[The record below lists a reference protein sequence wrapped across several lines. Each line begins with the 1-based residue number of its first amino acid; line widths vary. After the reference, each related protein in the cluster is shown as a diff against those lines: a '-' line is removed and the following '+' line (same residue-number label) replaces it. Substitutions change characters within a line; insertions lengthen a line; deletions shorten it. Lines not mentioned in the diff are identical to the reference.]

1 MFDSYLSYCVF
12 SAASPQVMQM
22 NETENGEHH
31 AMFRPHSPSFGFRVA
46 PLQKQNKTGY
56 GSYLSR
62 TFLLQPLR
70 SHATCTNEEYCSLRC
85 LKKIKIAGNNVQ
97 QLAVL
102 TSFTRKDAK

>member
-1 MFDSYLSYCVF
+1 MRFAVCLTATLAIVF
-12 SAASPQVMQM
+12 SVQPVHKSCNVSTPQPFVWIQSS
-22 NETENGEHH
+22 T
-31 AMFRPHSPSFGFRVA
+31 FTKT
-46 PLQKQNKTGY
+46 KQNKKGY

-70 SHATCTNEEYCSLRC
+70 SHATCTNDEYCSLRC
-85 LKKIKIAGNNVQ
+85 LKKKKIAGNNVQ